1 MDDAMNDMMESVRK
15 ESEARSQML
24 QRLLAGADSSAV
36 FGSPVS
42 SGGFTVI
49 PVAEV
54 ASGGGF
60 GSGLGF
66 GLPRM
71 RGERTAGRMGD
82 AESSGGQGT
91 GVFDATVQGGGG
103 GGGGGGG
110 SLGRPVAV
118 IVLKPDGVEIK
129 PVVDVTKLAITA
141 LGAYGAA
148 AAVSLRLLTKK

>member
-1 MDDAMNDMMESVRK
+1 MDDPMNDMMESVRK

-103 GGGGGGG
+103 GGG

-118 IVLKPDGVEIK
+118 IVLKPDGVDIK
-129 PVVDVTKLAITA
+129 PVIDVTKLAITA
-141 LGAYGAA
+141 LGAFGAA

>member
-1 MDDAMNDMMESVRK
+1 MDNAINDIMESVHK

-24 QRLLAGADSSAV
+24 QRLLAGADSSTV
-36 FGSPVS
+36 FGPPVS

-66 GLPRM
+66 GTPRM
-71 RGERTAGRMGD
+71 RGERTAGQMGGP
-82 AESSGGQGT
+82 ESSGGQGT
-91 GVFDATVQGGGG
+91 GVFDATVQVGGG

-118 IVLKPDGVEIK
+118 IVLKPDGVEVK
-129 PVVDVTKLAITA
+129 PVLDVTKLVITA
-141 LGAYGAA
+141 LGALGARQPSRCA
-148 AAVSLRLLTKK
+148 ARQK